1 MRGKDIRK
9 YIYLLEIATY
19 VKSQSCESRCNK
31 DFYNLIFAYFW
42 SMYNGNRMVCIYV
55 IVFFPL
61 CKWRQFIPKYNHL
74 LSAVN
79 AFGIYYMFCCN
90 GLRTNF
96 EYYIFCVSLCI
107 ITSLISYSFLIKA
120 QSEKKVT
127 CWDGIRFL

>member
-1 MRGKDIRK
+1 MVIKWLLRLQEIRK
-9 YIYLLEIATY
+9 CIYLLEIATY
-19 VKSQSCESRCNK
+19 VKCQSWESRCNK

-96 EYYIFCVSLCI
+96 EYYLLCFSLHNNFSNFIFIFNKS
-107 ITSLISYSFLIKA
+107 T
-120 QSEKKVT
+120 
-127 CWDGIRFL
+127 IRVKR